1 MPMTYIALAVLWT
14 LYMAI
19 ETYVFARPQA
29 RPHLVGF
36 LLLHLLLAPASF
48 AISLTSGVLR
58 ERIET
63 TYQDVVRQ
71 RIRFYQWRRK
81 TVVG

>member
-1 MPMTYIALAVLWT
+1 MAYLALAVLWT
-14 LYMAI
+14 LYMAV

-29 RPHLVGF
+29 RPHVAGF
-36 LLLHLLLAPASF
+36 LLLHLLLAPVSF
-48 AISLTSGVLR
+48 AVSLTSGVLR

-71 RIRFYQWRRK
+71 RIRFYQSRRK
-81 TVVG
+81 TMVG